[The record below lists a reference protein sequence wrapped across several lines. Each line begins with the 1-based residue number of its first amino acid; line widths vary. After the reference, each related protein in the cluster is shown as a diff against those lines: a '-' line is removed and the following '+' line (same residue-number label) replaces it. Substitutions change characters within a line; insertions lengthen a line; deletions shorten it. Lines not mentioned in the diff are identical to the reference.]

1 MVSWKVVLIAIVIA
15 ILLMAAGM
23 WFGYRYVSDQ
33 DDIPLGWQPS
43 SDMTRLPSETLYS
56 ARIGQISVACN

>member
-1 MVSWKVVLIAIVIA
+1 MVNWKVVLIAIVIA
-15 ILLMAAGM
+15 ILLVAAGM

-43 SDMTRLPSETLYS
+43 SDVTCLPSDILYS
-56 ARIGQISVACN
+56 ARIEQISVAYN